1 MGVALS
7 VSVNDEWRC
16 FVEKRFARTLVI
28 LTCGIAMALVAYAGQ
43 VGYKEEDLSQSFR
56 MPRGESIRVSLQ
68 KGVSL
73 DYRLLT
79 PPTSFPAQAP
89 ELILYVS
96 CDRPG
101 LIDGAS
107 VVYRISG
114 PCGSELQAQ
123 ALPVRGG
130 YQADIYFS
138 VPGRYQVATEIQT
151 SRGTLNDRFDYEI
164 L

>member
-1 MGVALS
+1 MEV
-7 VSVNDEWRC
+7 
-16 FVEKRFARTLVI
+16 FYMEKRFVRTLVI

-43 VGYKEEDLSQSFR
+43 VGYKGQGLSQSFM
-56 MPRGESIRVSLQ
+56 MPRGESIRVSAQ
-68 KGVSL
+68 EGISL

-96 CDRPG
+96 CDRQG
-101 LIDGAS
+101 LIDEAS
-107 VVYRISG
+107 VVYRIFG

-130 YQADIYFS
+130 YQADVYFA

-151 SRGTLNDRFDYEI
+151 SRGTFNDRFDYEI